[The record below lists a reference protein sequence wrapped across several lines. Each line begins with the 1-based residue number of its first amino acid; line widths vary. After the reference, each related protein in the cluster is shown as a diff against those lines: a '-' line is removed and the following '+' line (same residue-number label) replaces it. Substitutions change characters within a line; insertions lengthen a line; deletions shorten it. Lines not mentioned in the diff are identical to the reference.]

1 MKFLPVL
8 AIFVAGVLAAP
19 PPGSGYGGDFDA
31 CRGAFYSL
39 SQCCRPGVIEIADV
53 DCENPTNIP
62 TSIDSF
68 KADCAS
74 VGKRARCC
82 TNPLL
87 GVGVLCHNP
96 YSA

>member
-1 MKFLPVL
+1 MKLLPVL
-8 AIFVAGVLAAP
+8 AIFFAGVLAAP

-31 CRGAFYSL
+31 CRGVFYSV
-39 SQCCRPGVIEIADV
+39 SRCCSAGILDIADV

-74 VGKRARCC
+74 IGKRARCC
-82 TNPLL
+82 SDPF
-87 GVGVLCHNP
+87 VGVALLCRSP
-96 YSA
+96 YSS